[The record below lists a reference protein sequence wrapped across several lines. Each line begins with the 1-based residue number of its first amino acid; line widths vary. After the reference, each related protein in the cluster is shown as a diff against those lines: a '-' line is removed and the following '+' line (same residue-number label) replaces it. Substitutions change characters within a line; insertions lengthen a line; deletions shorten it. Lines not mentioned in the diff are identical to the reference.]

1 MVHVLNKF
9 GAGQK
14 KWSTYIYI
22 ISGQGRKSGG
32 AIALAA
38 LVRWAPLP
46 MHNIWPKGIVALDLR

>member
-1 MVHVLNKF
+1 MAQEF
-9 GAGQK
+9 K
-14 KWSTYIYI
+14 KGKNEIVVGFTVQAYFLIPTLAPI
-22 ISGQGRKSGG
+22 